1 MSAAKI
7 LLAIVFVVAYASL
20 SHAALAANDAYSIW
34 RQLALIMLLVSLI
47 AVIGWGTTAVM
58 EKIDVEVTARRLG
71 AILIGGLM
79 AYAGVVF
86 WPVLLHRLDWIYLLE
101 HAVTN
106 GVLCWFFA
114 HTLFG
119 GRTPIITMLARTIHS
134 ELPDKVERYTRAVT
148 IAWSLFFA
156 AQIAV
161 SLIIFNVGS
170 IEAWSLFAN
179 VLNWPLVVLMF
190 VVEYVFRQK
199 VDPGFQHATIGQ
211 SVAAYFDNKRK
222 I

>member
-7 LLAIVFVVAYASL
+7 LSVIVFIAAYATL
-20 SHAALAANDAYSIW
+20 SHAALAADDAYSIW
-34 RQLALIMLLVSLI
+34 RQLALMMLLVSLI
-47 AVIGWGTTAVM
+47 AVVGWSATALM
-58 EKIDVEVTARRLG
+58 EKAGIEVTARRLG
-71 AILIGGLM
+71 AILLGGLM
-79 AYAGVVF
+79 AYAGIVF
-86 WPVLLHRLDWIYLLE
+86 WPMLLRRLDWIYLLE
-101 HAVTN
+101 HAAAN

-119 GRTPIITMLARTIHS
+119 GRTPIITTLARTIHS
-134 ELPDKVERYTRAVT
+134 NLSDKVERYTRSVT
-148 IAWSLFFA
+148 TAWSFFFA
-156 AQIAV
+156 AQIVV
-161 SLIIFNVGS
+161 SLLIFNVGS

-190 VVEYVFRQK
+190 VIEYAFRRK
-199 VDPGFQHATIGQ
+199 VDPDFQHATIGQ